1 MSNLETALGAGAV
14 SWRYVSTGDNPAD
27 DITRR
32 FHPVELNVNNRYSAG
47 PEFFYKSAE
56 LTKEDKRERKRL
68 RWVGVSRESE
78 PVLGWKRYPFV
89 AKLGRVLA
97 YVMLFVNNTRVKK
110 EVRQSGSLTAI
121 ELRAAQS
128 HPVKKALVEFFGEEI
143 RCLENGQEVHK
154 RSRIKSLDPR
164 MEGGFLVVGG
174 RLQKTPSPP
183 LHDTTPEDK
192 RLTS

>member
-1 MSNLETALGAGAV
+1 M
-14 SWRYVSTGDNPAD
+14 R
-27 DITRR
+27 
-32 FHPVELNVNNRYSAG
+32 
-47 PEFFYKSAE
+47 
-56 LTKEDKRERKRL
+56 
-68 RWVGVSRESE
+68 
-78 PVLGWKRYPFV
+78 WKRYPFV
-89 AKLGRVLA
+89 AKLRRVLA

-110 EVRQSGSLTAI
+110 EVRQPGSLT
-121 ELRAAQS
+121 AQS
-128 HPVKKALVEFFGEEI
+128 HPVKRALVEFFGEEI

-154 RSRIKSLDPR
+154 WGRIKSLDPR

>member
-14 SWRYVSTGDNPAD
+14 SWRYVSTGDNPGD

-56 LTKEDKRERKRL
+56 LTKEDTRERKRL

-89 AKLGRVLA
+89 AKLRRVLA

-110 EVRQSGSLTAI
+110 EVRQSGSLTAT

-128 HPVKKALVEFFGEEI
+128 QLVKIAQVEAFGEEI
-143 RCLENGQEVHK
+143 RCLETVSYTHLTLPT
-154 RSRIKSLDPR
+154 SD
-164 MEGGFLVVGG
+164 LV
-174 RLQKTPSPP
+174 
-183 LHDTTPEDK
+183 
-192 RLTS
+192 

>member
-32 FHPVELNVNNRYSAG
+32 LHPVELNVNNRYSGG

-78 PVLGWKRYPFV
+78 PVMGWKRYPFV
-89 AKLGRVLA
+89 AKLRRVLA

-110 EVRQSGSLTAI
+110 EVRQSGSLTAT

-128 HPVKKALVEFFGEEI
+128 HPVKRALVEFFWRGDKVP
-143 RCLENGQEVHK
+143 GK
-154 RSRIKSLDPR
+154 WS
-164 MEGGFLVVGG
+164 GG
-174 RLQKTPSPP
+174 S
-183 LHDTTPEDK
+183 
-192 RLTS
+192 

>member
-32 FHPVELNVNNRYSAG
+32 LHPVELNVNNRYSAG

-78 PVLGWKRYPFV
+78 PVLRWKRYPFV
-89 AKLGRVLA
+89 AKRRRGLA

-110 EVRQSGSLTAI
+110 EVRH
-121 ELRAAQS
+121 RD
-128 HPVKKALVEFFGEEI
+128 
-143 RCLENGQEVHK
+143 R
-154 RSRIKSLDPR
+154 
-164 MEGGFLVVGG
+164 
-174 RLQKTPSPP
+174 
-183 LHDTTPEDK
+183 
-192 RLTS
+192 